1 MSKILNCSGVRPI
14 VALFL
19 SFIVSLPANAAV
31 PIPAAPD
38 LPVRAHILVDFD
50 SGRVLTSLNADQ
62 KLEPASLTKLMTAY
76 AVFVALRDG
85 RMQLG
90 EEIAISEKAWR
101 AEGSRSFVEVGKRI
115 PAEALIKGMIVQ
127 SGNDAS
133 IALAERVGGSEDGF
147 AAMMNEY
154 ARRLGMAN
162 SHFTNATGLPD
173 PALYVTA
180 RDMATLAR
188 ALIREFP
195 QYYKWYSLR
204 DFVYNGISQPNRNGL
219 LARDPTVDGL
229 KTGHTETAGYC
240 LVSSALRNRMRL
252 VSVVLGTPSIK
263 AREDASA
270 TLLNYGYTFFE
281 TVKVHAA
288 GDTILKPRVY
298 KGAVAETAAVLRQN
312 LFVTVGRSEG
322 VKVQAAAS
330 LREPLIAPLP
340 ANVAIGEIT
349 VRDGAD
355 VVAKVPLFPVKTVAA
370 GGWWTRASDTVSLWF
385 R

>member
-1 MSKILNCSGVRPI
+1 MLKITSWCGASLI
-14 VALFL
+14 AALF
-19 SFIVSLPANAAV
+19 VSLPAAAAV
-31 PIPAAPD
+31 PIPAPPD
-38 LPVRAHILVDFD
+38 VPVRAHILIDFD
-50 SGRVLTSLNADQ
+50 SGRVLASLNADQ

-76 AVFVALRDG
+76 AVFVALREGRLQLTDG
-85 RMQLG
+85 VV
-90 EEIAISEKAWR
+90 ISEKAWR
-101 AEGSRSFVEVGKRI
+101 MEGSRSFIEVGKQI
-115 PAEALIKGMIVQ
+115 PAEVLLKGMIVQ

-133 IALAERVGGSEDGF
+133 IALAERVGGSEAGF
-147 AAMMNEY
+147 VSMMNEY

-195 QYYKWYSLR
+195 QYYKWYSQR
-204 DFVYNGISQPNRNGL
+204 EFVWNDIRQPNRNGL
-219 LARDPTVDGL
+219 LSRDPTVDGM
-229 KTGHTETAGYC
+229 KTGHTESAGYC

-252 VSVVLGTPSIK
+252 ISVVLGSDSIK

-270 TLLNYGYTFFE
+270 ALLNYGYTFFE
-281 TVKVHAA
+281 TVKVHSA

-298 KGAVAETAAVLRQN
+298 KGASADVSAALQRNV
-312 LFVTVGRSEG
+312 FVTVGRGEG
-322 VKVQAAAS
+322 VKVQATATV
-330 LREPLIAPLP
+330 REPLIAPLQT
-340 ANVAIGEIT
+340 NVAIGELA

-355 VVAKVPLFPVKTVAA
+355 IVAKVPLYPARAVAA
-370 GGWWTRASDTVSLWF
+370 GGWWTRATDTVALWF